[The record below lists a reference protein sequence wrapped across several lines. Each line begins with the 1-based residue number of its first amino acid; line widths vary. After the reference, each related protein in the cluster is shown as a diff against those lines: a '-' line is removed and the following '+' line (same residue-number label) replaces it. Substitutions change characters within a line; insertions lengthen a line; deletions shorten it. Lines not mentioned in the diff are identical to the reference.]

1 MTLCFSS
8 DWNKSLQQSLH
19 CVCVFHYKFDPTG
32 GRSIIGLSV
41 LLSWALLGGGF
52 IFSFFFSLWW
62 WWSSPSAFLLVDWR
76 FWFGFI
82 NSASGIDAALLFAFA
97 SAVDLALLFFVL
109 FCFCFWY
116 SSGLNASCLC
126 VLVIWGAFCVW
137 APSFFFFFLLLL
149 FLFATPST
157 ICNSSSSRGVS
168 IFEREASNQAS
179 CQNFRKWF
187 RGSTTTAKRQ
197 SFQNKREID
206 IVYCSKRISLSC
218 AFLEG
223 NNTLHKLWRRRRQ
236 TFVACVLVRS
246 SVCLSAW
253 EAWQPPCQAL
263 YRLSR
268 VLAESSK
275 IIGSREHSHLEVRDH
290 TNSLSRFF
298 LPCQLHTQANNKLA
312 RVLTF
317 SLCVRACVFLFFFFF
332 FCLVSFH
339 GESRILVVL

>member
-1 MTLCFSS
+1 MIITIRFLVGWLKVLVWFYQFCFWDRCCSS
-8 DWNKSLQQSLH
+8 
-19 CVCVFHYKFDPTG
+19 
-32 GRSIIGLSV
+32 
-41 LLSWALLGGGF
+41 
-52 IFSFFFSLWW
+52 
-62 WWSSPSAFLLVDWR
+62 
-76 FWFGFI
+76 
-82 NSASGIDAALLFAFA
+82 
-97 SAVDLALLFFVL
+97 
-109 FCFCFWY
+109 FCFCFCGRPC
-116 SSGLNASCLC
+116 SSFFCFVLFLFLVFLGFEC
-126 VLVIWGAFCVW
+126 VLFMCFSDLRSVLRLSAE
-137 APSFFFFFLLLL
+137 FFFFFFSLLLL

-197 SFQNKREID
+197 SFQNKRETD

-332 FCLVSFH
+332 CLVSFH
-339 GESRILVVL
+339 EESRIFVVL